1 MVSSL
6 DFRLLLNMSPTM
18 VIPGDHC
25 DMPPKSEWLN
35 WAMVP
40 PPDRSARNIV
50 RTASVETEWRME
62 NRSIN
67 ASSFNGMSVL
77 LNLVMDPVIGPADK
91 PRNRVIAHKGGGGYQ
106 DLLVA

>member
-1 MVSSL
+1 
-6 DFRLLLNMSPTM
+6 M

-40 PPDRSARNIV
+40 PPDRSARNMV

-62 NRSIN
+62 TRSIN
-67 ASSFNGMSVL
+67 ASSFNGMGVSLIGHASHAPGYLFLPTLRDRDIARNAKVSGGRTLSL
-77 LNLVMDPVIGPADK
+77 LGK
-91 PRNRVIAHKGGGGYQ
+91 NRH
-106 DLLVA
+106 LCR

>member
-50 RTASVETEWRME
+50 RTASVETEWRIE
-62 NRSIN
+62 TRSIK

-77 LNLVMDPVIGPADK
+77 LIVDASHGP
-91 PRNRVIAHKGGGGYQ
+91 GY
-106 DLLVA
+106 LFLPNPARSAPPL